1 MTPKSPE
8 QFESIREET
17 RGLIL
22 GAAFELFARNGF
34 NNTSIR
40 QIAEKAGISKG
51 LIYHYFNSKEELL
64 EAIFVSIIEETE
76 HLMEVDE
83 DEPPEDQLRAIL
95 ENTFLFLKEHREFS
109 RLIISLGLQEE
120 AVASLKPQIKQV
132 KTAQLKTVIGIFE
145 KLGYDDPETEAYYL
159 DLQLDGATLGYL
171 VLGEDY
177 PLETIK
183 NKIID
188 TYVHH

>member
-8 QFESIREET
+8 EYESIREET
-17 RGLIL
+17 REQIL
-22 GAAFELFARNGF
+22 DSAFELFAQNGF
-34 NNTSIR
+34 ENTSIR

-51 LIYHYFNSKEELL
+51 LIYHYFSSKKELL
-64 EAIFVSIIEETE
+64 EAIFFGIIEETK
-76 HLMEVDE
+76 HLLEVEE
-83 DEPPEDQLRAIL
+83 DVPAEDQLRSIL
-95 ENTFLFLKEHREFS
+95 ENTFHFLKEHREFS

-120 AVASLKPQIKQV
+120 AIANLKPKIRQV
-132 KTAQLKTVIGIFE
+132 KTAQLKTVIGILE
-145 KLGYDDPETEAYYL
+145 KLGYDDPEIEAYYL

-188 TYVHH
+188 TYVPH